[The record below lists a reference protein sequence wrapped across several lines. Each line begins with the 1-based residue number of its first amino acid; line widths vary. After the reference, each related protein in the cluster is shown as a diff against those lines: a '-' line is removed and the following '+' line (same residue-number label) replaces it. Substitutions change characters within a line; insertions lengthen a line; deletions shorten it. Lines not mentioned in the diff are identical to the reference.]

1 MILVITI
8 VVFFGLMLI
17 LGFTLV
23 MMGITDN
30 QGLDSDIENEVA
42 DKRILHDEL
51 DVHGTED
58 RSAEFFRGKTIHTS
72 RQASITWQEIEAL
85 LRDGHVRAA
94 LPWLLMIC
102 GLLGLVIS
110 IGPLLWYLLDEKWVA
125 YVWMAA
131 VAYALI
137 NIGWQYV
144 RNNGG

>member
-1 MILVITI
+1 MTLVITI
-8 VVFFGLMLI
+8 VVFFSLMLI

-23 MMGITDN
+23 MMGVTDN
-30 QGLDSDIENEVA
+30 QGVDSGAEDEVVS
-42 DKRILHDEL
+42 KRILHDEL
-51 DVHGTED
+51 DAHGTED
-58 RSAEFFRGKTIHTS
+58 RSAEFFQGKEFHTS
-72 RQASITWQEIEAL
+72 RQASISWREIEAL
-85 LRDGHVRAA
+85 LRDGHVRAV

-137 NIGWQYV
+137 NIGWQYA

>member
-1 MILVITI
+1 MILVITT

-23 MMGITDN
+23 MMGVTDN
-30 QGLDSDIENEVA
+30 QGVDSGVEDEVA
-42 DKRILHDEL
+42 DKRIFDEL
-51 DVHGTED
+51 DAHGTEE

-72 RQASITWQEIEAL
+72 RQASITWREIEAL
-85 LRDGHVRAA
+85 LRDGHVRAV

-137 NIGWQYV
+137 NIGRQYV
-144 RNNGG
+144 RDNGG